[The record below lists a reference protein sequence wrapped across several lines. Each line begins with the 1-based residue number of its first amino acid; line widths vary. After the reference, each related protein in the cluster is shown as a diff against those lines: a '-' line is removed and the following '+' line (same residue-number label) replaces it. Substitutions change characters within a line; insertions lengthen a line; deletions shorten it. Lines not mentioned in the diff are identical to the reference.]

1 MTPLPAPADGTVLR
15 ILGTTDLGAALVPMR
30 ATYGKTGTVAGIEEL
45 LAQERERVPTIW
57 LDVGDLTVG
66 PALALL
72 DARPWA
78 AMADLPIA
86 AGVAGNHDFD
96 DGVDALLDG
105 ARSLAYPMLC
115 ANIDVGL
122 APSALLETPAGLVG
136 AIGLGHPESHR
147 FTAAPPV
154 AEDWPQRVVALAE
167 DLRRDG
173 ARWVVA
179 LLHDGVT
186 WWPSGGPDRGRP

>member
-1 MTPLPAPADGTVLR
+1 MTALR
-15 ILGTTDLGAALVPMR
+15 ILATTDLGAALVPMR
-30 ATYGKTGTVAGIEEL
+30 ATYGETGTVAGISEL
-45 LAQERERVPTIW
+45 LARERERVPTSW

-78 AMADLPIA
+78 AMADPPIA
-86 AGVAGNHDFD
+86 ATVAGNHDFD

-122 APSALLETPAGLVG
+122 PPSALLDTP
-136 AIGLGHPESHR
+136 
-147 FTAAPPV
+147 
-154 AEDWPQRVVALAE
+154 
-167 DLRRDG
+167 
-173 ARWVVA
+173 
-179 LLHDGVT
+179 
-186 WWPSGGPDRGRP
+186 